1 MIAPRHTL
9 STSSL
14 LWGCAALAAALLAPQ
29 PAWAR
34 LWKCDAGHG
43 EVFYTNDMRVTRG
56 KRCELLTLPEAQ
68 PGPSRRAGNT
78 TPTTSRPVGEPAQ
91 LVPRDDLRR
100 RILRT
105 ELENEQKQIAT
116 LETELA
122 TAPADAQATLRQ
134 RLERHRRNLEAI
146 TRELD
151 RLR

>member
-1 MIAPRHTL
+1 M
-9 STSSL
+9 
-14 LWGCAALAAALLAPQ
+14 
-29 PAWAR
+29 
-34 LWKCDAGHG
+34 
-43 EVFYTNDMRVTRG
+43 
-56 KRCELLTLPEAQ
+56 
-68 PGPSRRAGNT
+68 PSRRAGNT